1 HFKLKFFKM
10 NNAILYITFGALF
23 DTFGDLLM
31 KNWVINNSKIYFAG
45 GMLFYVVGLSFLAYS
60 FTFKN
65 IVIASVLFLIFNV
78 VLLSLVNWFVY
89 SEALSHK
96 EIAGLCLGL
105 MAVVL
110 FEYN

>member
-1 HFKLKFFKM
+1 M
-10 NNAILYITFGALF
+10 NNALIYIAAGAIF

-31 KNWVINNSKIYFAG
+31 KNWVLNDSKIYFAG

-65 IVIASVLFLIFNV
+65 IVVASVLFLVVNV
-78 VLLSLVNWFVY
+78 ILLSFVNWFVY
-89 SEALSHK
+89 NEALSHK

-105 MAVVL
+105 MSVVL
-110 FEYN
+110 FEFN